1 MELEREEQALKE
13 VQRTQNG
20 VNSPST
26 EPKPAIPNPLG
37 TQAGFSTRL
46 TTEINTSH
54 ATIIMITC
62 CLISGL
68 VDSSIYNAYGT
79 FVSMQTGNTIF
90 LGLGAATS
98 VYQPPNP
105 KPYAWAKSLTS
116 IACFCLGCFFFS
128 HLSRWAGPL
137 KRGTLSASFAL
148 QSVIVLVAAAVVQ
161 TGVVDGNLGTIPSDV
176 QWKSEIPIALLS
188 FQSAGQIIGS
198 RTLNLAEVPS
208 VVLTSMLCDLASDP
222 NLTGPLRSNTKR
234 NRRAMAFLA
243 ILVGA
248 IVGGFISEGSGKVA
262 VVLWIACSL
271 KVLISFAWMF
281 WPAKKASMV

>member
-1 MELEREEQALKE
+1 MDLEREESAQKE
-13 VQRTQNG
+13 VQQNQDGPDAPPAERKTANSRTPG
-20 VNSPST
+20 T
-26 EPKPAIPNPLG
+26 LARLG
-37 TQAGFSTRL
+37 ARL
-46 TTEINTSH
+46 TTEISTSH

-105 KPYAWAKSLTS
+105 KPYGWAKSLTS

-128 HLSRWAGPL
+128 RLSRWAGPL
-137 KRGTLSASFAL
+137 RRGTLVASFAL
-148 QSVIVLVAAAVVQ
+148 QSVFVLVAAAVVQ
-161 TGVVDGNLGTIPSDV
+161 TGVVDGNLGGIPSDV

-198 RTLNLAEVPS
+198 RTLNLAEIPS

-222 NLTGPLRSNTKR
+222 NLAGSLKSNVKR
-234 NRRAMAFLA
+234 NRRAMAFLT

-248 IVGGFISEGSGKVA
+248 IVGGFISEGSGKVE
-262 VVLWIACSL
+262 VVLWIAFGL
-271 KVLISFAWMF
+271 KVLISFAWMC
-281 WPAKKASMV
+281 WPAKKSSVV